1 MDKTTTHRLHQGE
14 TSKYPDA
21 GGRGRFQRGA
31 AHPGEGLFSGRRG
44 SCRGWGQHTAGTGR
58 RTRGR
63 RDFGSVFWRRGLLGH
78 CIARAARGRASVCTL
93 LLPSE
98 DPPRGKRSDRS
109 PKGAEAARQTASPSA
124 TRPGARRFHTRAA
137 ALRCAMRERSA
148 MSSLGKADAVAS
160 CLPSQCFDPL
170 TRFCVRCSDLFKDN
184 AKPVHVASTSAPP
197 PTLPSVDLPSTL
209 LIFGVPVLVVLLLVL
224 AALCGLL
231 ACKARKQRRKSR
243 KTEQEAKESLGE
255 TGPLPSPG
263 YPDFAAPKGEAD
275 PARGP
280 CPHLNGG
287 LKAPGPPGRDSAKR
301 RPCCQGDVERDVV
314 LLAATWPHHE
324 EHGHGFPLPATE
336 LGATALVTTKTTQD
350 CVGEERP

>member
-1 MDKTTTHRLHQGE
+1 
-14 TSKYPDA
+14 
-21 GGRGRFQRGA
+21 
-31 AHPGEGLFSGRRG
+31 
-44 SCRGWGQHTAGTGR
+44 
-58 RTRGR
+58 
-63 RDFGSVFWRRGLLGH
+63 
-78 CIARAARGRASVCTL
+78 
-93 LLPSE
+93 
-98 DPPRGKRSDRS
+98 
-109 PKGAEAARQTASPSA
+109 
-124 TRPGARRFHTRAA
+124 
-137 ALRCAMRERSA
+137 MREHLA
-148 MSSLGKADAVAS
+148 MSSSGKADAVAS
-160 CLPSQCFDPL
+160 CLPSHCFDPL

-184 AKPVHVASTSAPP
+184 ATEPIHVASTTAPP
-197 PTLPSVDLPSTL
+197 PPQPTRDQPRNHPLVGVSVL
-209 LIFGVPVLVVLLLVL
+209 LVLLLFL

-231 ACKARKQRRKSR
+231 AFKARKQRRKRR

-263 YPDFAAPKGEAD
+263 YPDPAAPEGEAD

-287 LKAPGPPGRDSAKR
+287 LKAPGPPGRDSVKR